1 MLFITTNTCN
11 QDTYYCACCFS
22 RRKNALILRTQ
33 LTVRVHAVI
42 GKCIISLLLEL
53 WSPST
58 GFSCF
63 RQDSYIHMYNS
74 TMSDS
79 HQSWFYLPLIE
90 GSSWENPS
98 FQDSVS
104 LFSSLCLWQHS
115 LPLCLPL
122 AVIYR
127 SIFLLL
133 KISIGLILIDLTVS
147 AFSTWQ
153 FHESGV

>member
-1 MLFITTNTCN
+1 MLVVFP
-11 QDTYYCACCFS
+11 

-79 HQSWFYLPLIE
+79 HQSWFYLPPIE

-122 AVIYR
+122 AVIYFFVVENFNWPDIDR
-127 SIFLLL
+127 FDCKCIFN
-133 KISIGLILIDLTVS
+133 LTVS
-147 AFSTWQ
+147 WIRSVGRSSVCYA
-153 FHESGV
+153 

>member
-42 GKCIISLLLEL
+42 GKCMKSIIRPVVTLDRILLLQ
-53 WSPST
+53 T
-58 GFSCF
+58 GQLHTIVQCL
-63 RQDSYIHMYNS
+63 
-74 TMSDS
+74 TPTK
-79 HQSWFYLPLIE
+79 SWFYLQPIE
-90 GSSWENPS
+90 GRSWENPS

-115 LPLCLPL
+115 LPPCLPL
-122 AVIYR
+122 AVIYW

>member
-11 QDTYYCACCFS
+11 QDTYYYACCFS

-63 RQDSYIHMYNS
+63 RQDSYICTIVQCLTPTNPGSIYRQQKDVHGKIHPFRIRFLCFLLS
-74 TMSDS
+74 VCDS
-79 HQSWFYLPLIE
+79 IPFLYAY
-90 GSSWENPS
+90 
-98 FQDSVS
+98 
-104 LFSSLCLWQHS
+104 LWQ
-115 LPLCLPL
+115 L
-122 AVIYR
+122 Y
-127 SIFLLL
+127 LL
-133 KISIGLILIDLTVS
+133 KHFFVVENFNWPDIDRFDCKCIFNLTVS
-147 AFSTWQ
+147 
-153 FHESGV
+153 